1 MIGPAKGTAVSA
13 AIAHFGFA
21 AAECFCYGDHLSD
34 LSMLSVVGHPHVVD
48 SDPALVAHA
57 PACAAGRCDPQ
68 TRCLLGPSSWT

>member
-48 SDPALVAHA
+48 SDP
-57 PACAAGRCDPQ
+57 G
-68 TRCLLGPSSWT
+68 